1 MNEMSKFARYRAR
14 KKAQGLRELR
24 MWVPD
29 VRNPEVQARLNRQ
42 IDAINRSADSRRVQ
56 AEIDSSMDESWKELD

>member
-56 AEIDSSMDESWKELD
+56 VEIDSSIDESWKELD

>member
-1 MNEMSKFARYRAR
+1 MNEASKFARYRAR

-29 VRNPEVQARLNRQ
+29 INDPGFQKRLDQA
-42 IDAINRSADSRRVQ
+42 IAAINASDEE
-56 AEIDSSMDESWKELD
+56 AEILRWCEAAAAEVWNMPD